1 MSLYNFFQPVQREC
15 LPDPRGPL
23 SRQVPSSATASANSL
38 VTAVLQ
44 SPAVQPVC
52 TQSQRGQ
59 YTKLTPEQKA
69 EVGKR
74 AVEHGIAST
83 ILYATAPN
91 GFPSKRAACS
101 VKWCRDAICWACY
114 MVRWNVITI
123 HLPELRGETP
133 HYQPVLNPVRSPYQV
148 VSVSLVIVY

>member
-44 SPAVQPVC
+44 SPAVQPGC

-59 YTKLTPEQKA
+59 YAKLTPEQKA
-69 EVGKR
+69 EVGNR
-74 AVEHGIAST
+74 AAEHGIAST
-83 ILYATAPN
+83 ICYCAKWFPLKESSVFCQMAPQRNSLGVANCLPVVCEDFSRENLCFTKSAKLLPHENFPLY
-91 GFPSKRAACS
+91 GMLEC
-101 VKWCRDAICWACY
+101 
-114 MVRWNVITI
+114 
-123 HLPELRGETP
+123 
-133 HYQPVLNPVRSPYQV
+133 HYNPPA
-148 VSVSLVIVY
+148 